1 MSYTELVRPIR
12 AGRGGEYI
20 SKNSDAIA
28 PMFLQVLKNCTV
40 ENDAWETEP
49 GARRLNVEIIGGAI
63 GDTPES
69 GPPGAIGTII
79 QYDPSPGVV
88 RLIAVDRRGRV
99 WKSSDHGVSW
109 AMLSS
114 ALAPNR
120 LVVPLE
126 GGQESAGRRKK
137 LFLFGASQPL
147 VLVGDATTDPSIPDP
162 TVALTVVLQQ
172 LSGAITLGMHQYAY
186 TFGNAIGET
195 KPSPGRAQ
203 DVSNANR
210 AKVTVTIPVG
220 PAGTTRRILYRTPA
234 NGDDFRVLAEINDNV
249 TTTFEDNVPDSEL
262 QTVIAPVNNATASV
276 HFLARPPLDWKEGN
290 WPIAGFMAQGRVLG
304 FGNNNSPHQAYLS
317 DRFDHEDFLSAPK
330 TFSIFSGTGEGLTA
344 GTFWRENAWFW
355 KKPRGIYRIDT
366 TNLDPNQWPVLQH
379 TLAVGCPGPMAL
391 TLIQG
396 ADETQFYD
404 DVLFVSPDASIHRL
418 SKVDAY
424 QEGDVNA
431 SSISEKTYSPFLR
444 DRVDKTRLGFA
455 QVIYFDQIEEVW
467 FAFSEKGSTVNNLRV
482 KCSLKRL
489 PEFGPRFHHSVF
501 PECESLALAINPDAT
516 RTPLAGGSGGIVRR
530 LHEAV
535 YSDAGAA
542 YQSEWWTHDDNF
554 QDLGEEH
561 KLAKKNYHFLVI
573 EGESVG
579 DWNMTV
585 QVYLDG
591 ILQPT
596 VLSVPMLGKGQ
607 QFVLDESELD
617 VGTLDAPTPIRV
629 VKRLRGRGT
638 RISFRGFINAT
649 GNWFRITH
657 ILVGYSLSGFHGG
670 NKR

>member
-20 SKNSDAIA
+20 TKNSDAIA
-28 PMFLQVLKNCTV
+28 PMFLQALVNCTL
-40 ENDAWETEP
+40 ENDAWETEL
-49 GARRLNVEIIGGAI
+49 GTRRLNTNPIGSGPIIG
-63 GDTPES
+63 TVV
-69 GPPGAIGTII
+69 
-79 QYDPSPGVV
+79 QYVPSPGVM
-88 RLIAVDRRGRV
+88 RLIACGRDGTV
-99 WKSSDHGVSW
+99 WKSSDEGMTW
-109 AMLSS
+109 TLLKDG
-114 ALAPNR
+114 LASNR
-120 LVVPLE
+120 LIVPVE
-126 GGQESAGRRKK
+126 CGQESAGRPKK
-137 LFLFGASQPL
+137 LILFGASQPL
-147 VLVGDATTDPSIPDP
+147 VLVGDATLDAGVADP
-162 TVALTVVLQQ
+162 TSPLVVLNAGPGVNGAVTLGVHRYGYSWRTAVGETGLSPVVSLEVSSANNAKVNGAV
-172 LSGAITLGMHQYAY
+172 LSGPPGTVIQVYRSRANESDLFRLMVELTPVSDGAA
-186 TFGNAIGET
+186 TF
-195 KPSPGRAQ
+195 
-203 DVSNANR
+203 V
-210 AKVTVTIPVG
+210 
-220 PAGTTRRILYRTPA
+220 
-234 NGDDFRVLAEINDNV
+234 DN
-249 TTTFEDNVPDSEL
+249 TPDSEL
-262 QTVIAPVNNATASV
+262 GTIIAPVHNSTPSI
-276 HFLARPPLDWKEGN
+276 HPLSRPPIDWAEGN
-290 WPIAGFMAQGRVLG
+290 WPTAAIMAQGRLFG
-304 FGNNNSPHQAYLS
+304 FGNNNAPHQAYLG

-330 TFSIFSGTGEGLTA
+330 TFSFFSGTGDGLTA
-344 GTFWRENAWFW
+344 AVFWRKNAWFW
-355 KKPRGIYRIDT
+355 KKPRGIYRVDT

-404 DVLFVSPDASIHRL
+404 DVIFVAPDASIHRL

-431 SSISEKTYSPFLR
+431 SSISEKTYAPFLR
-444 DRVDKTRLGFA
+444 DRVDKTRLEFTQA
-455 QVIYFDQIEEVW
+455 IYFDQIEEVW
-467 FAFSEKGSTVNNLRV
+467 FAFSQNGSVVNNLRV

-489 PEFGPRFHHSVF
+489 PEFGPRFYHSVF
-501 PECESLALAINPDAT
+501 PECEGLALAINPDAS

-530 LHEAV
+530 LHELV
-535 YSDAGAA
+535 YADAGTA

-579 DWNMTV
+579 DWSMTV
-585 QVYLDG
+585 HVYLDG

-596 VLSVPMLGKGQ
+596 ALSIPMLGKGQ

-638 RISFRGFINAT
+638 RISFRGFINTA

-657 ILVGYSLSGFHGG
+657 VLIGYSLSGFHGG